1 MPHSD
6 LHLNVN
12 ALEQLLK
19 KNIDA
24 FAAVNPS
31 AKVILRGLSLVGIGF
46 RPVLDHLLFR
56 TTRPSERVRE
66 FTELGYSGDPSARV
80 MDGCGN
86 PVSVYRC
93 RCLPAILIEEARGK
107 DSREWVRLFGD
118 SSPYM
123 LGMKVDSLEEAA
135 FYLEKQA
142 VRFLRP
148 EAGKPGEE
156 VRAIAALP
164 VFRDGAAVNVLVLV
178 ERHAGNTNYYG
189 PDFWSKA

>member
-1 MPHSD
+1 
-6 LHLNVN
+6 
-12 ALEQLLK
+12 
-19 KNIDA
+19 
-24 FAAVNPS
+24 
-31 AKVILRGLSLVGIGF
+31 
-46 RPVLDHLLFR
+46 
-56 TTRPSERVRE
+56 
-66 FTELGYSGDPSARV
+66 

-86 PVSVYRC
+86 PERHG
-93 RCLPAILIEEARGK
+93 RCLPRLIEARGK
-107 DSREWVRLFGD
+107 DSRMGSVRGFVAH
-118 SSPYM
+118 M